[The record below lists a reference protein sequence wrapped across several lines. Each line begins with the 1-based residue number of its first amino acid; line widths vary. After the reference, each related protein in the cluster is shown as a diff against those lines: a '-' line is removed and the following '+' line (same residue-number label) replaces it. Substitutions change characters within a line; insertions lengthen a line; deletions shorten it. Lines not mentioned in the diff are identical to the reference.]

1 MRKSGMLMPVSALPG
16 AYGIG
21 CFSKE
26 AYDFVDQL
34 KKAGQQYWQ
43 ILPLGPTGYGD
54 SPYQSVST
62 FAGNPYFIDLE
73 TLIVQK
79 LLTKEECE
87 SCDWGGSESYV
98 DYEKMYLS
106 RYKLLRKAYERAD
119 LKNDP
124 DYAVF
129 LKKEKDWLLDYCLF
143 MAIKNA
149 QNGKCWIDWPE
160 ELKDRHSKAVKEA
173 EKELAEEVGFYSFQ
187 QYCFTTQWNKLKEYA
202 NEKGIQI
209 IGDVPIY
216 VALDSSDAWANP
228 EMLQFDEDYNP
239 KAVAGC
245 PPDAF
250 SAIGQLWGNPLYD
263 WKKLKK
269 DNYGWWVQRMS
280 HSLKLYDVVRIDH
293 FRGFDEYYAI
303 PYGDETA
310 ENGEWEKGPGMELFR
325 ALHKEIKE
333 LRVIAEDLGF
343 LTESVLEM
351 LKESGFPGMKVL
363 QFAFDGSEDSS
374 YLPYKY
380 DSNCVVY
387 TGTHDNETTKG
398 WLENLQGHDLK
409 FVREYINCYEQPV
422 NDCVWALIRTALS
435 SVAELA
441 IIPIQDYLCL
451 GNEARMNAPSTLGDN
466 WKWRLTKNQI
476 SETTVYHMR
485 EVTRIYGRLA
495 KEKEPVLSEDR
506 KSEKEKTEAETE
518 TKAEKKGEA

>member
-1 MRKSGMLMPVSALPG
+1 MRASGILMGISSVPSK
-16 AYGIG
+16 YGIG

-73 TLIVQK
+73 TLIDKK

-269 DNYGWWVQRMS
+269 DNYGWWVRRMS

-343 LTESVLEM
+343 LTESVLEI
-351 LKESGFPGMKVL
+351 
-363 QFAFDGSEDSS
+363 AFDGSEDSS

-476 SETTVYHMR
+476 SETTLYHMR
-485 EVTRIYGRLA
+485 EVARIYGRLA